1 MVRGKRDGVP
11 VRAAGRQ
18 DPPPSSGSD
27 TAAMTDARPKPSKRH
42 RDAAAAALAWY
53 ASNRRRLPWR
63 AEPGERPDPYRVW
76 LSEVMLQQTTVAT
89 VEGYFAGFIRRWP
102 TVRDLAAADR
112 GEVMEA
118 WAGLG
123 YYARARNLHACAV
136 EVAESHGGRFP
147 DTEAELR
154 RLPGIG
160 GYTAAAVAAIAFGR
174 RAVVVDANIERVG
187 ARWAAI
193 EIPLPAAKAGIRAE
207 VDAMTPDRAGDFA
220 QALMDIGAGICT
232 ATRRVEG
239 GGASAPRCAICP
251 LRGTCRGRLGNPAA
265 LPVRRPRAPR
275 PERRGFAVIAEDG
288 AGNLLMRRRGDDGM
302 LGGMLVFPGDHWAD
316 GRPGKTD
323 YPVDENPALAP
334 LLASGEPTVLNA
346 RVEHVF
352 SHFRLDLT
360 VVRLAIGDAKT
371 AAGGPWIAV
380 PKESLRDAALPTVM
394 RKAARAAGFEA

>member
-1 MVRGKRDGVP
+1 MNDN
-11 VRAAGRQ
+11 
-18 DPPPSSGSD
+18 
-27 TAAMTDARPKPSKRH
+27 AAMTAARPRSSKRH

-53 ASNRRRLPWR
+53 AANRRRLPWR
-63 AEPGERPDPYRVW
+63 AGPGERPDPYRVW

-102 TVRDLAAADR
+102 TIRDLAAADR
-112 GEVMEA
+112 NEVMEA

-136 EVAESHGGRFP
+136 QVVEQHGGRFP
-147 DTEAELR
+147 ETEAELR

-160 GYTAAAVAAIAFGR
+160 DYTAAAVAAIAFGQK
-174 RAVVVDANIERVG
+174 AVVVDANIERVA

-193 EIPLPAAKAGIRAE
+193 ETPLPAAKAEIRAV

-232 ATRRVEG
+232 APGRG
-239 GGASAPRCAICP
+239 GGGVSAPDCPVCP
-251 LRGTCRGRLGNPAA
+251 LHDTCKGRLKDPAA
-265 LPVRRPRAPR
+265 LPVKKPKAPR

-288 AGNLLMRRRGDDGM
+288 AGNLLMRRRGDAGM

-323 YPVDENPALAP
+323 YPLAEDPALAR
-334 LLASGEPTVLNA
+334 LLEAGKASVLNTK
-346 RVEHVF
+346 VEHVF
-352 SHFRLDLT
+352 SHFRLTLT
-360 VVRLAIGDAKT
+360 VVRLAIDDAED
-371 AAGGPWIAV
+371 AAGRHWLAV
-380 PKESLRDAALPTVM
+380 PKDSLGEAALPTVM